1 MKKFISWWMAM
12 AIASSA
18 VAIDF
23 YIAIHENQHPTDEQI
38 FVAYFVSVFFA
49 ILAFVCVG
57 AHIEERN
64 KSRKK
69 SKKSQYREVIK
80 ECEKQIA
87 EFKKEHSI
95 S

>member
-38 FVAYFVSVFFA
+38 FVAHVIIVFFA
-49 ILAFVCVG
+49 ILALVCVG
-57 AHIEERN
+57 AHFEEN
-64 KSRKK
+64 LKK
-69 SKKSQYREVIK
+69 KN
-80 ECEKQIA
+80 
-87 EFKKEHSI
+87 
-95 S
+95 

>member
-12 AIASSA
+12 AIASAA

-23 YIAIHENQHPTDEQI
+23 YIAIHENQNPTGEQLSTAC
-38 FVAYFVSVFFA
+38 FVITFFA
-49 ILAFVCVG
+49 ILALISIL
-57 AHIEERN
+57 AHIEECN

-69 SKKSQYREVIK
+69 SKKSQYREVVN
-80 ECEKQIA
+80 ECKKQIA
-87 EFKKEHSI
+87 AFKKEHSI

>member
-1 MKKFISWWMAM
+1 MKKFISWWMGL
-12 AIASSA
+12 AIIAAA

-49 ILAFVCVG
+49 ILALVCVG
-57 AHIEERN
+57 AHFESRN
-64 KSRKK
+64 SN
-69 SKKSQYREVIK
+69 KKSQNYEEAIK
-80 ECEKQIA
+80 EYEKKIDD
-87 EFKKEHSI
+87 FKKEHNI